1 MTKREK
7 MLILPTRLS
16 IQIHIQYVPLKY
28 PRIFQTDLGSLD
40 PSERVTSRKAR
51 GLQMEEIA
59 CKCQT
64 FLSFLSGRRKRT
76 RDIFSLSIQ
85 ILKEVSLKILC
96 CHSET
101 WFHLKLTNAFF
112 LWKCLS

>member
-51 GLQMEEIA
+51 GPQVAGENKLQVVDLF
-59 CKCQT
+59 
-64 FLSFLSGRRKRT
+64 FLLYTK
-76 RDIFSLSIQ
+76 
-85 ILKEVSLKILC
+85 LKEGSFNSVLRTPGC
-96 CHSET
+96 ARA
-101 WFHLKLTNAFF
+101 N
-112 LWKCLS
+112 

>member
-64 FLSFLSGRRKRT
+64 FLSLLSCRRKQT
-76 RDIFSLSIQ
+76 SIFSFSIL
-85 ILKEVSLKILC
+85 I
-96 CHSET
+96 
-101 WFHLKLTNAFF
+101 
-112 LWKCLS
+112 